1 MEIPKFTVTIITYN
15 QEKLIGRALDS
26 ILIQKEWVYE
36 IVVCDDCSTDNNW
49 NVIKDYYNKYPD
61 LIRLFRNE
69 PNLGIYGN
77 IERTWKESTGEL
89 ILEMSGDDTIENG
102 IFEKAYNL
110 IKEKEIDYKNK
121 AISIFCDY
129 QIKYP
134 NGFIRKGPR
143 NNMLLN
149 KKLNPISLKLRGLIS
164 NRTSFSSMP
173 LLNKYKPAPRDIGHF
188 CDQLVDIQR
197 VLYSE
202 EVYYFK
208 FIGSTYYAHIGVSV
222 NSKKDE
228 YIKSMDLTREK
239 LKKLIDFTMKDDY
252 FFEFQHHKRLFLY
265 TDHSLKQLFLTTKYY
280 FKSIELKYGIRGLNL
295 LRIILD
301 FRLLIKNL

>member
-1 MEIPKFTVTIITYN
+1 MV
-15 QEKLIGRALDS
+15 
-26 ILIQKEWVYE
+26 
-36 IVVCDDCSTDNNW
+36 
-49 NVIKDYYNKYPD
+49 
-61 LIRLFRNE
+61 
-69 PNLGIYGN
+69 
-77 IERTWKESTGEL
+77 
-89 ILEMSGDDTIENG
+89 
-102 IFEKAYNL
+102 
-110 IKEKEIDYKNK
+110 
-121 AISIFCDY
+121 
-129 QIKYP
+129 
-134 NGFIRKGPR
+134 
-143 NNMLLN
+143 
-149 KKLNPISLKLRGLIS
+149 
-164 NRTSFSSMP
+164 
-173 LLNKYKPAPRDIGHF
+173 
-188 CDQLVDIQR
+188 
-197 VLYSE
+197 
-202 EVYYFK
+202 